1 MKPLKD
7 FKHRSDVIQFKFI
20 FCKEQILRVNKNR
33 ATKKDSIAVAL
44 TQVMAWM
51 RLAMNQTLFVIKC
64 GYILYIILKSIEFAD
79 GLDTEFE
86 RKRGI

>member
-1 MKPLKD
+1 LKPLKD

-44 TQVMAWM
+44 TQVMA
-51 RLAMNQTLFVIKC
+51 
-64 GYILYIILKSIEFAD
+64 
-79 GLDTEFE
+79 
-86 RKRGI
+86 